1 MKTPNRSLKLSMVP
15 YFAALVLG
23 IPATL
28 QAQTNGTWSNLA
40 GSSWGTATNWTGSAI
55 AAGADAVADFSTLN
69 ITAARTITLD
79 GARTVGLLRFGDA
92 TTVNVDQTINT
103 GTAGPLTL
111 DSTTGTGIIEV
122 LNRTVTIG
130 AVLAGTDG
138 ITVNNGV
145 STGGTLILGAAN
157 TFTGGLTVQG
167 AIVQF
172 NNNASAGAGSNNPI
186 NILGSGSTAVSRV
199 LANGGVTNASP
210 ITIESTTNVAG
221 FGVLQQTGTG
231 LGTFSGPITV
241 NGAPSAG
248 GHFVGGTAAGNA
260 LVLSGPITSGVTL
273 VQRDGFV
280 RYGGGGTG
288 YTLLLVTNTAQVGAT
303 NGIATTATLNLGPSN
318 PGTLDLNGFDQT
330 LAAVNMGYNINPT
343 AFPGT
348 INLGART
355 LTMEGDI
362 TTGEQG
368 GTALAHAI
376 NAAAGGTLNA
386 GATSRNLVVNDNP
399 APDDLVVT
407 NAALA
412 GSGGFIKTGA
422 GTLSLNNTTA
432 TGPLFIDQGTLAIG
446 RTGLPG
452 SFSVAALTFAD
463 GTTLKVDAGLAG
475 DVATAG
481 PVTNTGTT
489 IVSVNQIGG
498 ILANGDYPIL
508 NYTGTSPGLSG
519 FALNTVG
526 HSTSSLVDT
535 GTSIAL
541 RVTGNKRLVWDGT
554 AGNAWITGPTGNWKV
569 DATAADYIESD
580 DVVFPTGPLSSGV
593 DIQQP
598 VSPSLV
604 TFENSTATEYT
615 VSGSFGITGGTSLVK
630 NGTGKVILQTNNSYL
645 GATSLNQGMLELDHD
660 APGNA
665 VLTGSSGVST
675 APSTILQLTRDDGGF
690 TFSRNL
696 SGPASLQINP
706 HSVAGGS
713 AAHSVVLSG
722 TNTGFSGSLQLQS
735 PLSGTWRIQSVQPAG
750 LGSGAI
756 EVQDGAQLYTATGQ
770 TYLNPITIAGN
781 GYADTGGNIGALRLE
796 NTSIWAGPVVLSGT
810 ARIGSHNGTGTIS
823 GPISGGDLSA
833 NATNFNNN
841 YTLIF
846 TGANSYGTTTIGGE
860 NFQTAGVPSMRLNIG
875 ANGTTGTL
883 GTGPVIINGDGA
895 NGILGFDRTD
905 GYTLA
910 TGQTLTGAGF
920 NLTRTIIDVDTRGTG
935 LSQNGQAITL
945 GDAGPLLGGQ
955 IRIAQGRA
963 GSILNTNG
971 VVTAEQLRVS
981 TGQTGGV
988 LNINAGSAV
997 TANAFNLGEV
1007 ANGSALVNQAAG
1019 SSVTVVGQLRCGHFG
1034 TETGIYNLNGGTLTL
1049 TGDSPNL
1056 SPSTAG
1062 AGGAN
1067 ATGDNNLNA
1076 LPANTVVGGGIYLGI
1091 DGNGIFNHNSG
1102 SVTTNWIVL
1111 DNRGNSGAGANMA
1124 TGIDEYNL
1132 NAGTLSIRSNWG
1144 ILQRNTSAA
1153 FNLGGGTV
1161 RIDNTGTGPGTGID
1175 LTIPVDAEIT
1185 VSGTGSAFDTN
1196 GPTNSFNLTRNILGT
1211 GTLALTGGG
1220 SIQLSPPGV
1229 QTISAALSG
1238 TAPLTKAGAG
1248 TTFITGSIGGYTG
1261 PVSVQSGRLELPAS
1275 AAPSSVAVLPVAAL
1289 GGEFATAS
1297 LALDSS
1303 TLFFD
1308 PTTPGGITATSL
1320 SVTGTVLLDFS
1331 KSPLADGTYTV
1342 ITYGSKTGGGNF
1354 AFTGAAGYRSI
1365 AVTDTG
1371 TQIRVTLGGTKALT
1385 WQGTGSS
1392 SWDIDSTTS
1401 WNNSDPAADK
1411 FFLGDSVLFTDA
1423 ATQLNVPITDGV
1435 APASTRVNSDT
1446 NNYTFTTAATGIA
1459 GGGSLIKEGTST
1471 LTLAGPNTYAGRTVI
1486 SGGTL
1491 GISNQNSLG
1500 SGVAGNSIL
1509 LQGGGRLSY
1518 NGSAAIDFGLNR
1530 DIAVGTGG
1538 GSISHNN
1545 ATAATLT
1552 IPGRLSGS
1560 DALSLRSNVAGA
1572 GSFVLTGNNSG
1583 YSGALSVDAPTAGT
1597 GGLTVLRP
1605 AAQQAVPLSGSI
1617 TLNYPATGA
1626 NGNATTLDLPNV
1638 TLPAGLGVNLTSLQ
1652 SGAISLR
1659 TQITNTGNSVINGP
1673 ITLGGNSIIQL
1684 TIPSGSMTLNGN
1696 VTEGGSGFTGTMFI
1710 RGGGGN
1716 GFINGNINLPSA
1728 TFAKTDANNW
1738 WINSNGHSWLNTS
1751 IVVGTVTLGISDA
1764 LVPTAPLVLGQ
1775 NDANAVT
1782 VNLNGFNQTV
1792 ASLASNPT
1800 AVGTNTT
1807 GKAITSATPSVFT
1820 VSQFSSTTY
1829 AGLMTGSVSFVKD
1842 GSGTLTLSGASTFT
1856 GNVTINDGTINA
1868 AGATVTSLGS
1878 ATAGGRTIT
1887 VNAPALLNFNTNNV
1901 YGNGVGNLNLP
1912 ATTVNGTTLHTT
1924 RYNVLGPVTLDS
1936 AILSQGST
1944 DSGSYEGFQFRG
1956 GVNVAGSALST
1967 ILSVNG
1973 KANHLGP
1980 DTVFTVADAVA
1991 GSGTDLLV
1999 SATLRNQSGDFGLAV
2014 ASLTKAGPG
2023 TMELDRD
2030 STYTGTTSING
2041 GTLRVNNPAGS
2052 ATGGSAVAVNNGGT
2066 LAGAGSVGGSLTVNA
2081 GGVLSPG
2088 NSAGTLNT
2096 ALTTLAGGSAIV
2108 WEVSDWTGSAGTGY
2122 DVLNATTLAITATP
2136 SAPVVIRV
2144 SQVALANFTAAN
2156 RSFTLATT
2164 TGITGFDAAAF
2175 VVDTS
2180 GFSAGNGSWSVTQS
2194 GNDLVLNYSATP
2206 GSSPYDLWASAN
2218 GLAGADAAFTADPDK
2233 DSSINLAEFAL
2244 NSNPKAA
2251 ADSGKVR
2258 VAVANLAGQ
2267 DYLTLTLPV
2276 RTGIAFTGA
2285 TELSGTGSGIRYRI
2299 QGDPDLS
2306 LWTGDVDEVAPALS
2320 AGLPLLETGW
2330 TYRTFRIAAP
2340 ITAGAR
2346 QFLRS
2351 KFEVAAP

>member
-1 MKTPNRSLKLSMVP
+1 MKTPSRSLKLSMVP
-15 YFAALVLG
+15 YVAALALG
-23 IPATL
+23 IPATVH
-28 QAQTNGTWSNLA
+28 AQTNGTWSNLA

-92 TTVNVDQTINT
+92 TTVNFDQTINT

-111 DSTTGTGIIEV
+111 DSTTTTGIIEI
-122 LNRTVTIG
+122 LNRTVTLG

-138 ITVNNGV
+138 ITVNNGG

-172 NNNASAGAGSNNPI
+172 NNNASAGAAGVNPI

-199 LANGGVTNASP
+199 LANGGVTNASA

-241 NGAPSAG
+241 NGSPSAG
-248 GHFVGGTAAGNA
+248 GHFVGGTTAGNA

-273 VQRDGFV
+273 TQREGFV

-318 PGTLDLNGFDQT
+318 PGNLDLNGFDQT

-343 AFPGT
+343 AFAGT

-362 TTGEQG
+362 TTGAQG

-376 NAAAGGTLNA
+376 NATAGGTLNA
-386 GATSRNLVVNDNP
+386 GATARNLVVNDNP
-399 APDDLVVT
+399 APDDLVIT

-412 GSGGFIKTGA
+412 GSGGFRKTGD

-452 SFSVAALTFAD
+452 AFSVAALTFAD

-481 PVTNTGTT
+481 PITNAGST

-526 HSTSSLVDT
+526 HSISSLVDT

-554 AGNAWITGPTGNWKV
+554 ASNAWVTGPTGNWKV

-580 DVVFPTGPLSSGV
+580 DVLFPTGPLSSGV

-604 TFENSTATEYT
+604 TFDNSTATEYT
-615 VSGSFGITGGTSLVK
+615 VSGSFGITGGTALVK
-630 NGTGKVILQTNNSYL
+630 NGTGKLILQTNNSYL

-660 APGNA
+660 TPGNA

-675 APSTILQLTRDDGGF
+675 APSTVLQLTRDDGGF

-713 AAHSVVLSG
+713 GAHSVILSG
-722 TNTGFSGSLQLQS
+722 TSTGFSGPIQLQS
-735 PLSGTWRIQSVQPAG
+735 PLSGTWRIQSVQPAA

-756 EVQDGAQLYTATGQ
+756 EVQDGAQILTAAGQ

-796 NTSIWAGPVVLSGT
+796 NTSNWAGPVVLSGA
-810 ARIGSHNGTGTIS
+810 ARIGSHNGTGTVS
-823 GPISGGDLSA
+823 GPISGGDLSV
-833 NATNFNNN
+833 NATNYNNS

-910 TGQTLTGAGF
+910 TGQTLTGAGS
-920 NLTRTIIDVDTRGTG
+920 NPARTFIDVDTRGTG
-935 LSQNGQAITL
+935 LSQNGQAIIL

-971 VVTAEQLRVS
+971 VVTTEALRVS

-997 TANAFNLGEV
+997 NANAFNLGEI

-1034 TETGIYNLNGGTLTL
+1034 TETGIYNLNGGTIIL

-1056 SPSTAG
+1056 SPSTAA

-1067 ATGDNNLNA
+1067 ATGDNNINA
-1076 LPANTVVGGGIYLGI
+1076 LPANSIVGGGIYLGI

-1111 DNRGNSGAGANMA
+1111 DNRGNTGAGANMA

-1132 NAGTLSIRSNWG
+1132 KAGTLSIRSNWG
-1144 ILQRNTSAA
+1144 ILQRNPSAA
-1153 FNLGGGTV
+1153 FNLAGGTV
-1161 RIDNTGTGPGTGID
+1161 KIDNTGTGPGTGSD

-1196 GPTNSFNLTRNILGT
+1196 GPTNSFNLTRNVLGT
-1211 GTLALTGGG
+1211 GSLALAGGG
-1220 SIQLSPPGV
+1220 NIQLSTNGV
-1229 QTISAALSG
+1229 QTISAALTG
-1238 TAPLTKAGAG
+1238 NNPLTKAGTG
-1248 TTFITGSIGGYTG
+1248 TTIVSGSLAFYVG
-1261 PVSVQSGRLELPAS
+1261 PVSVQAGRLDLPAS
-1275 AAPSSVAVLPVAAL
+1275 AAPPSITVDPGAVV
-1289 GGEFATAS
+1289 GGEFATTN
-1297 LALDSS
+1297 LALLDSS

-1354 AFTGAAGYRSI
+1354 VFTGAAGYRSI

-1392 SWDIDSTTS
+1392 VWDINSTNS

-1423 ATQLNVPITDGV
+1423 ATQINVPITDGV

-1491 GISNQNSLG
+1491 AISNQNSLG

-1509 LQGGGRLSY
+1509 IQGGGRLNY

-1626 NGNATTLDLPNV
+1626 TGNATTLDLHNV

-1673 ITLGGNSIIQL
+1673 VTLAGSSIIQFS
-1684 TIPSGSMTLNGN
+1684 IPNGSMTLNGN
-1696 VTEGGSGFTGTMFI
+1696 VTEGGGGFTNTMFI
-1710 RGGGGN
+1710 RGAGGT

-1751 IVVGTVTLGISDA
+1751 IVVGTVTLGINDA

-1800 AVGTNTT
+1800 AVGANTT

-1878 ATAGGRTIT
+1878 ATAGGRTVT
-1887 VNAPALLNFNTNNV
+1887 VNAPGLLNFNTNNV
-1901 YGNGVGNLNLP
+1901 YGNGMGNLNLP
-1912 ATTVNGTTLHTT
+1912 ATVVNGTTLNTT
-1924 RYNVLGPVTLDS
+1924 RYNVLGPVTLAG
-1936 AILSQGST
+1936 AILSQDAT
-1944 DSGSYEGFQFRG
+1944 DSGNYEGFQFRG
-1956 GVNVAGSALST
+1956 GVTVAGSALST
-1967 ILSVNG
+1967 ILSA
-1973 KANHLGP
+1973 K
-1980 DTVFTVADAVA
+1980 
-1991 GSGTDLLV
+1991 
-1999 SATLRNQSGDFGLAV
+1999 
-2014 ASLTKAGPG
+2014 
-2023 TMELDRD
+2023 
-2030 STYTGTTSING
+2030 
-2041 GTLRVNNPAGS
+2041 
-2052 ATGGSAVAVNNGGT
+2052 
-2066 LAGAGSVGGSLTVNA
+2066 
-2081 GGVLSPG
+2081 
-2088 NSAGTLNT
+2088 
-2096 ALTTLAGGSAIV
+2096 
-2108 WEVSDWTGSAGTGY
+2108 
-2122 DVLNATTLAITATP
+2122 
-2136 SAPVVIRV
+2136 
-2144 SQVALANFTAAN
+2144 
-2156 RSFTLATT
+2156 
-2164 TGITGFDAAAF
+2164 
-2175 VVDTS
+2175 
-2180 GFSAGNGSWSVTQS
+2180 
-2194 GNDLVLNYSATP
+2194 
-2206 GSSPYDLWASAN
+2206 
-2218 GLAGADAAFTADPDK
+2218 
-2233 DSSINLAEFAL
+2233 
-2244 NSNPKAA
+2244 
-2251 ADSGKVR
+2251 
-2258 VAVANLAGQ
+2258 
-2267 DYLTLTLPV
+2267 
-2276 RTGIAFTGA
+2276 
-2285 TELSGTGSGIRYRI
+2285 RI
-2299 QGDPDLS
+2299 WL
-2306 LWTGDVDEVAPALS
+2306 
-2320 AGLPLLETGW
+2320 
-2330 TYRTFRIAAP
+2330 
-2340 ITAGAR
+2340 
-2346 QFLRS
+2346 
-2351 KFEVAAP
+2351 